1 MAVARSAA
9 PAQGAQQQAI
19 AILRNCQRVWAVGGV
34 HGQAE
39 LLRQLHEQIAERW
52 QYFDRIVYLGNLIG
66 HGDDSLG
73 AIAEAL
79 AFRRRIL
86 AVPHAIPD
94 DIVFL
99 RGRQEEMWQKLLQLQ
114 FAADPA
120 GVLEWLLGHGVG
132 ATLEAYGG
140 SQREGRAEARHGA
153 LSLTRWTQNLRA
165 NMNAHEGH
173 THFFASLRRAA
184 YSDDEGLLLVSGGL
198 DPTKA
203 LSQQGDTFWWG
214 HPAFGEEVKQFSP
227 FRCVVRGS
235 SATQPGI
242 AIEPGLVTLD
252 GGSAFG
258 GPLVAACVDVEGQV
272 LEEIAVPHPDQA

>member
-1 MAVARSAA
+1 MAGARSAA
-9 PAQGAQQQAI
+9 PAQGAQQQTI
-19 AILRNCQRVWAVGGV
+19 AILRNAGRVWAVGGV

-39 LLRQLHEQIAERW
+39 LLRRLHQEIADRW
-52 QYFDRIVYLGNLIG
+52 QYFDRIVYLGNVVG
-66 HGDDSLG
+66 YGDDCLG

-79 AFRRRIL
+79 SFRRRIL

-120 GVLEWLLGHGVG
+120 GVLEWLLSHGVG

-140 SQREGRAEARHGA
+140 SEREGRAEARHGA
-153 LSLTRWTQNLRA
+153 LSLTRWTQGLRA
-165 NMNAHEGH
+165 AMTAQEGH
-173 THFFASLRRAA
+173 NHFYASLRRAA
-184 YSDDEGLLLVSGGL
+184 YTDDEGLLLVSGGL
-198 DPTKA
+198 DPTRPLA
-203 LSQQGDTFWWG
+203 QQGDAFWWG
-214 HPAFGEEVKQFSP
+214 HPAFGEEVKQFAP

-235 SATQPGI
+235 SASQPGI
-242 AIEPGLVTLD
+242 LAEPGLVTLD

-258 GPLVAACVDVEGQV
+258 GPLVAACLDTDGQV
-272 LEEIAVPHPDQA
+272 LEEIAVGHGG